1 MIIKSKQCQNALDSI
16 NNENNLINLPKQVHD
31 WFDKNKFTYDQ
42 DGNIFL
48 LDNELKINELY
59 EFDKCTKIPNIYLNE
74 KRKEYIALRNQFRK
88 NNIYMI
94 LTKEF

>member
-1 MIIKSKQCQNALDSI
+1 MIGLTRI
-16 NNENNLINLPKQVHD
+16 NSHMTK
-31 WFDKNKFTYDQ
+31 Y
-42 DGNIFL
+42 GNIFL